1 MIRLVILVL
10 FSFSTLFQAMAQ
22 NDVVYKLFEDSNRV
36 YAYTAHMG
44 KIEGF
49 MVSNTDFRAF
59 SGKKLNEYNL
69 SLFDAFTNEPLDFV
83 LPEVSSDK
91 TSHQVTFSR
100 FSDSSQISVSK
111 NAGAPKGKFEVDLLF
126 PTGLPGKSPLFKSV
140 AQKILN
146 HEDLALTDTKEVFG
160 TASKRFDKQYLT
172 SNKELFSQY
181 GNDCFAC
188 NWEKKFMLT
197 PLFFNSRY
205 LSFNLSEYAYT
216 GGAHGMQHN
225 SIINIDRNSGDIIT
239 LESFLKKE
247 SDSILTAVITSHIK
261 DKLKL
266 QKGASLKEAGFFTD
280 SIPPASNY
288 AITPYGIVFIYNPY
302 EIGPYSMGIVSVFIP
317 EKELKDL
324 LTEKL

>member
-1 MIRLVILVL
+1 MRLVILVL
-10 FSFSTLFQAMAQ
+10 FSILLLFQAKAQ
-22 NDVVYKLFEDSNRV
+22 DNVIYKLFEDSNRV
-36 YAYTAHMG
+36 YAYSTYMG
-44 KIEGF
+44 KVEGF
-49 MVSNTDFRAF
+49 MASDTHFRAF

-91 TSHQVTFSR
+91 TSHTITFSR

-111 NAGAPKGKFEVDLLF
+111 NAEAPKGKFEVDLLF
-126 PTGLPGKSPLFKSV
+126 PAELSGNSPLFKSV
-140 AQKILN
+140 TGKILSN
-146 HEDLALTDTKEVFG
+146 KDSTHTNVKEVFII
-160 TASKRFDKQYLT
+160 ASNSFDKQYLT
-172 SNKELFSQY
+172 SNEELFSQY
-181 GNDCFAC
+181 GNECFAC

-225 SIINIDRNSGDIIT
+225 SIINIDRSSGDIIT

-247 SDSILTAVITSHIK
+247 SDSKLTAIITSHVK

-266 QKGASLKEAGFFTD
+266 RKETSLKEAGFFTE

-317 EKELKDL
+317 EKELKNL
-324 LTEKL
+324 LIEKL